1 MGQKRACQ
9 PRRRSTRSCPSSGH
23 GLQDS
28 RPPCGSQ
35 EKRLQAA
42 RLKRALRDLFACLSE
57 LASFSDNRSG
67 DAQRGACV
75 SLQRQGSSPA
85 WAETRAAG
93 LGRPRT
99 CAGGDR
105 ARSPAT
111 LRQRARRPHTYRPR
125 PNIHTTRGH
134 KAAHRAT
141 RAENRCNIN
150 DRDCCRLRH
159 IRYFTPGAATQLNAK
174 IHRRTNGVAS
184 KWPLVV

>member
-1 MGQKRACQ
+1 MPGRPLWREADGQTIKHEMAEMGQKRACQ

-111 LRQRARRPHTYRPR
+111 LRQRARRPHTYWGLSSNGTESRFQASSGTSAGFRSGRNSP
-125 PNIHTTRGH
+125 
-134 KAAHRAT
+134 RAT
-141 RAENRCNIN
+141 RSGNVKE
-150 DRDCCRLRH
+150 
-159 IRYFTPGAATQLNAK
+159 
-174 IHRRTNGVAS
+174 
-184 KWPLVV
+184 